1 MNTFEFL
8 DSIDD
13 RITAH
18 VAKMTEVIGED
29 LGLDS
34 RAAYRLYVDA
44 DHTCIAVDKRNDRT
58 LQYYGGAEYVD
69 KDFRREMGNWVFYSA
84 EDDRV
89 QGWIEFFEQR
99 ENPFVEA
106 DDDNALQE
114 DF

>member
-44 DHTCIAVDKRNDRT
+44 DHTCIAVSKTCDRT
-58 LQYYGGAEYVD
+58 LQYYGGFEYVD
-69 KDFRREMGNWVFYSA
+69 KDFRRELGNWVFYFA

-89 QGWIEFFEQR
+89 ARALANLEE
-99 ENPFVEA
+99 EHPFLEG
-106 DDDNALQE
+106 DDDNALME
-114 DF
+114 EM

>member
-13 RITAH
+13 RITAY
-18 VAKMTEVIGED
+18 VAKFDEFTAED

-44 DHTCIAVDKRNDRT
+44 DRTCIAVDKRNDRV
-58 LQYYGGAEYVD
+58 LQYYGGFEYVD
-69 KDFRREMGNWVFYSA
+69 KEFRREMGNWVFYFA

-89 QGWIEFFEQR
+89 AEHLDRLSE
-99 ENPFVEA
+99 EVSKEEEA
-106 DDDNALQE
+106 
-114 DF
+114 

>member
-1 MNTFEFL
+1 MNTFDFL

-13 RITAH
+13 RITAY
-18 VAKMTEVIGED
+18 VAKFQEFTAED

-34 RAAYRLYVDA
+34 RAAYRLYVDR

-58 LQYYGGAEYVD
+58 LQYYGGFEYID
-69 KDFRREMGNWVFYSA
+69 KDHRREMGNWVFYFNES
-84 EDDRV
+84 DRV
-89 QGWIEFFEQR
+89 ADALENLEE